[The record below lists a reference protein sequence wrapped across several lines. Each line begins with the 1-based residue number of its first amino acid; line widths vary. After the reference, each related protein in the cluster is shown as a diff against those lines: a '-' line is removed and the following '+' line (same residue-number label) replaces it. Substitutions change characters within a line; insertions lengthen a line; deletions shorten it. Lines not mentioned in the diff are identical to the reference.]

1 MRRCAPY
8 TALLAAM
15 GVVPFALLLCTG
27 CGESSSSQ
35 ASART
40 ADSPARETVDEPV
53 RAASATE
60 KVSVEKDPDQTSAPE
75 SADASANV
83 VTRKPVENAEH
94 NAAQSRSAVSRAAAS
109 PSRKGT
115 REISFDTIKFDMEKG
130 EPFERSMLTDAIEK
144 LNGVRVRIRGYML
157 PSFQQSGI
165 KQFVL
170 VRDNQECCFGP
181 GAALFDCVIVDMG
194 EQSTN
199 FSVRPVAVEGT
210 FSIREFKG
218 PDDTHLAIYHLDG
231 ERVR

>member
-1 MRRCAPY
+1 
-8 TALLAAM
+8 LAAT

-35 ASART
+35 ASAST
-40 ADSPARETVDEPV
+40 AESPARETANEPV
-53 RAASATE
+53 PAASSTE
-60 KVSVEKDPDQTSAPE
+60 KVSVEKDPDQTNAPKT
-75 SADASANV
+75 ADASANV
-83 VTRKPVENAEH
+83 VTRKPVENGAT
-94 NAAQSRSAVSRAAAS
+94 QSRIAASRVAAS
-109 PSRKGT
+109 PSRKGV

-144 LNGVRVRIRGYML
+144 LNGGRVRIRGYML
-157 PSFQQSGI
+157 PSFQQTGI

-181 GAALFDCVIVDMG
+181 GAALFDCIIVDMG
-194 EQSTN
+194 EQTTN